1 MAIWLPFQCQ
11 TKCPVEDGRFYTSC
25 RTTFLDNSV
34 VEFFEQS
41 RHRGEDRWLRIT
53 QVFFDGFQTLCKIDV
68 CTDVHVQIVQHAFE
82 DVANGKEAQYPVFFI
97 DQDLGNPWN
106 AVQNVLHDVLM
117 AEHHTFGC
125 TGGARSV
132 NDGREICGF
141 YTCHATLQFALLLIA
156 SCLGDFRPVCAIGF
170 SLKNKDA
177 LQRGDLVFDRH
188 DFVVQFLVADRAVF
202 ALAVGENVFIIR
214 LSHGGVNRHV
224 DPAGRHDS
232 VVHDVP
238 FTPIVV

>member
-11 TKCPVEDGRFYTSC
+11 TKCPVEDGCFYTSC

-68 CTDVHVQIVQHAFE
+68 GTDVHVQIVQHAFE
-82 DVANGKEAQYPVFFI
+82 DVANGKEAQYPVFLI

-117 AEHHTFGC
+117 AEHHTLRS

-132 NDGREICGF
+132 YDGREVCGF
-141 YTCHATLQFALLLIA
+141 YTCHATLQFALLLVA
-156 SCLGDFRPVCAIGF
+156 SRLGDFRPVRAIGF

-177 LQRGDLVFDRH
+177 LQRGDFVFDGH

-202 ALAVGENVFIIR
+202 ALTVGEDVFIIR
-214 LSHGGVNRHV
+214 LGHGGVNRHV